1 MRKRLLRALLLTAA
15 ALLFTRTVPAA
26 RAASVRSFPETA
38 FVYPVY
44 SVRTEVNGVR
54 HQLQGACTDGR
65 YIWGG
70 WNNRRIITRL
80 DITTME
86 LQTREFTEEE
96 WVCGHIND
104 MAYNPNT
111 NLLYVVGYDPNDFST
126 RGNIVMFD
134 PITLEYRGM
143 IRLRHDGEMIPINS
157 MVYDRRNDRYIVSL
171 AGKAGKDNVILD
183 ADFRYVGPLTL
194 ERAETLTLQGF
205 DTDGEYLYRSVWDKN
220 SGNFIT
226 VYDMDGRFL
235 AQIDTGV
242 SGKAMEL
249 EDIMYDWNGA
259 WYLNCSH
266 CDGTGGSF
274 FYTQLVPNEDPS
286 LWEYILGRIAA
297 PVSDL
302 L

>member
-157 MVYDRRNDRYIVSL
+157 MVYDRRNDRYM
-171 AGKAGKDNVILD
+171 
-183 ADFRYVGPLTL
+183 R
-194 ERAETLTLQGF
+194 QG
-205 DTDGEYLYRSVWDKN
+205 R
-220 SGNFIT
+220 T
-226 VYDMDGRFL
+226 V
-235 AQIDTGV
+235 
-242 SGKAMEL
+242 
-249 EDIMYDWNGA
+249 
-259 WYLNCSH
+259 
-266 CDGTGGSF
+266 
-274 FYTQLVPNEDPS
+274 
-286 LWEYILGRIAA
+286 
-297 PVSDL
+297 
-302 L
+302 

>member
-1 MRKRLLRALLLTAA
+1 
-15 ALLFTRTVPAA
+15 
-26 RAASVRSFPETA
+26 
-38 FVYPVY
+38 
-44 SVRTEVNGVR
+44 
-54 HQLQGACTDGR
+54 
-65 YIWGG
+65 
-70 WNNRRIITRL
+70 
-80 DITTME
+80 
-86 LQTREFTEEE
+86 
-96 WVCGHIND
+96 
-104 MAYNPNT
+104 
-111 NLLYVVGYDPNDFST
+111 
-126 RGNIVMFD
+126 MFD

-286 LWEYILGRIAA
+286 LWENILGRIAA